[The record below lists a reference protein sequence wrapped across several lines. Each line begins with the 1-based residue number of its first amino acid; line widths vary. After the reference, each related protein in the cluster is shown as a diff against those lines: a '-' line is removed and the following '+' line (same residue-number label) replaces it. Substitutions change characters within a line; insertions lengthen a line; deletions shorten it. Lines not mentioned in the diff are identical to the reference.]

1 MTHDYKR
8 HGTTTLFAALDVA
21 TGEVVHECLPAPPAS
36 GVSAVPPQ
44 DRAQRGFRTRHPRD
58 SPTTTPPTSIRPSGR
73 GSTNTLGSTSTSFP
87 LHPLGSNLVERFFS
101 ELTTRQLKR
110 LAVTSVDQ
118 LTRGDQPLHIDR
130 RNDNP
135 TPFVWT
141 RLCTIHHRQGQQ
153 SERDFGYTALGT
165 CQKKLMAEDPEYRDL
180 RSLAGI
186 DVS

>member
-1 MTHDYKR
+1 M
-8 HGTTTLFAALDVA
+8 LA
-21 TGEVVHECLPAPPAS
+21 APPAS

-118 LTRGDQPLHIDR
+118 LIEAINHYTSIAETITPHPLSG
-130 RNDNP
+130 P
-135 TPFVWT
+135 ASA
-141 RLCTIHHRQGQQ
+141 Q
-153 SERDFGYTALGT
+153 SIIAKVSKAKET
-165 CQKKLMAEDPEYRDL
+165 
-180 RSLAGI
+180 LATQH
-186 DVS
+186 